1 MNTEGILKN
10 NGGNDRG
17 KPKKLA
23 DEYKDA
29 ATPKILP
36 PCHKVAEHENIVWV
50 CDGAA
55 NVGQIGHAV
64 GVLLTNMGKARMCCI
79 TAVAAGSKPHLEI
92 AEKAKRNIIINGCG
106 NRCASKVLEKAGK
119 RIDYEIDISKYLQ
132 KVPTLDIYEA
142 DVKKIAKIVIDEAK
156 I

>member
-1 MNTEGILKN
+1 M
-10 NGGNDRG
+10 
-17 KPKKLA
+17 A
-23 DEYKDA
+23 VQ
-29 ATPKILP
+29 PKILP
-36 PCHKVAEHENIVWV
+36 LCYKVAEHENVIWV

-64 GVLLTNMGKARMCCI
+64 GVLLTNLDKARMCCT

-92 AEKAKRNIIINGCG
+92 AEKAMKNIVINGCG

-142 DVKKIAKIVIDEAK
+142 DVKKIAGVVIKEAK
-156 I
+156 L

>member
-1 MNTEGILKN
+1 MT
-10 NGGNDRG
+10 
-17 KPKKLA
+17 A
-23 DEYKDA
+23 Q
-29 ATPKILP
+29 PKILP
-36 PCHKVAEHENIVWV
+36 LCYKVAEHENVVWV

-64 GVLLTNMGKARMCCI
+64 GVLLTNLDKARMCCT
-79 TAVAAGSKPHLEI
+79 TAVAANSKPHLEI
-92 AEKAKRNIIINGCG
+92 AEKAMKNIVINGCG

-142 DVKKIAKIVIDEAK
+142 DVKKIAEVVIKEAK
-156 I
+156 L